1 MGTNLFD
8 VILSPAF
15 TVFAV
20 LAAVAAA
27 IALLLAKK
35 RGKKLPMGRKTFL
48 ITVIVLAAAYLIFL
62 AALVF
67 LFDSAPPVPPVPQ

>member
-1 MGTNLFD
+1 MGTDLFD

-15 TVFAV
+15 TVMAV
-20 LAAVAAA
+20 LAAIAAI

-48 ITVIVLAAAYLIFL
+48 ITVIALTVAYLLFL

-67 LFDSAPPVPPVPQ
+67 LFDSAPPTPPMAQ